1 MKRTLL
7 SSVLVLVLLG
17 LVSTA
22 CGGTLGGLVVPTSQ
36 PIANVSPTL
45 TPDTAG
51 TGSTGVVSSDS
62 GSIETPTAV
71 PPAEGSPAA
80 STGTPIASHGGPV
93 KDYVS
98 LVDNLRAAGAN
109 VQPSD
114 EVSQP
119 FFSVKGFGIKV
130 NGSDVQ
136 AFEYPDTAAAEAEA
150 ATVAPSGSPIGTNMV
165 SWVDAP
171 HFYKAGRVIVLYVGS
186 EPTVLKVLQSALG
199 NQFAGK

>member
-1 MKRTLL
+1 MKHSLL
-7 SSVLVLVLLG
+7 AFTIVLVLLG

-22 CGGTLGGLVVPTSQ
+22 CGGAQAGLGPPTSQ
-36 PIANVSPTL
+36 PVANPSS
-45 TPDTAG
+45 TPNPI
-51 TGSTGVVSSDS
+51 TGSNDVLPFDPVG
-62 GSIETPTAV
+62 PPYTAT
-71 PPAEGSPAA
+71 PPAEGSSPAVA
-80 STGTPIASHGGPV
+80 TTATGTPIASHGGPV
-93 KDYVS
+93 RDYVS
-98 LVDNLRAAGAN
+98 LVDNLRAAGAT
-109 VQPSD
+109 VQPSA

-186 EPTVLKVLQSALG
+186 EPAVLKVLQSALG
-199 NQFAGK
+199 NQFAGR